1 MRDGPRGF
9 GQDFS
14 CPGLL
19 RCRLARYLV
28 FAYGAFTLCGP
39 AFQPVLLTFLRRFVG
54 GPTTPGAALPRPRF
68 GLWRFRSPLLALS
81 LVCFLFLRVLRCF
94 SSPGSPRATHGG
106 GIAPAGLP
114 HSEIRAST
122 GICPYARLIA
132 ACHVLRRLREPRHP
146 SYALLSFPCNFAELT
161 TGLRSC
167 VRSLLLLSLCS
178 FEFFMLVLLP

>member
-19 RCRLARYLV
+19 RCRLAQGPV
-28 FAYGAFTLCGP
+28 FAYGALTLCGP
-39 AFQPVLLTFLRRFVG
+39 AFQPVLLTFSCRFVG
-54 GPTTPGAALPRPRF
+54 GPTTPRGASPRPRF
-68 GLWRFRSPLLALS
+68 GLRRFRSPLLALS

-94 SSPGSPRATHGG
+94 SSPGSPRTWSGG

-114 HSEIRAST
+114 HSEIRASM

-146 SYALLSFPCNFAELT
+146 SCALLSFPCNVRRTFP
-161 TGLRSC
+161 GFRS
-167 VRSLLLLSLCS
+167 
-178 FEFFMLVLLP
+178 